1 MPTDALALRTQAL
14 KASPTLAITAKAK
27 KLRAEGHNVLSLA
40 AGEPDFNTPEPIC
53 EAAVKAMTDGLTKYT
68 PSAGLPSL
76 REAVSEK
83 LARENGVRVP
93 PEGVV
98 VTCGAKHAVFGSLM
112 ALIAPG
118 DGVTVFAPYWMTYL
132 DQIVLAGGFPVI
144 VEAKPED
151 GFVPSVQAFEQAI
164 TPRTKAVILNFPC
177 NPTGAAVTREWLGQA
192 AAIAA
197 RHDLW
202 VLSDEIYEKLVYDG
216 YKPVSVASLSEETA
230 SRTIT
235 INGCSK
241 TYAMT
246 GWRIGYLAAPTRVA
260 QAVSNLQDQVTSN
273 ATSIAQAAAVAA
285 LLLPAHI
292 VESMRAE
299 FEIRRDL
306 MVGLVR
312 DVPGMSCTLPQGA
325 FYVLANVK
333 QLLTPAIDDD
343 CRLATWLLEKAQV
356 ATVPGS
362 VFGAPG
368 TLRLS
373 FACSQEQIRDAMARI
388 REALCNLPH

>member
-1 MPTDALALRTQAL
+1 VPTDALALRTQAL
-14 KASPTLAITAKAK
+14 KASPTLAITAKARK
-27 KLRAEGHNVLSLA
+27 MRAEGHDVFSLA

-53 EAAVKAMTDGLTKYT
+53 EAAIKAMRDGLTKYT
-68 PSAGLPSL
+68 PSAGLPIL

-83 LARENGVRVP
+83 LARENGVFVP
-93 PEGVV
+93 PEGIV
-98 VTCGAKHAVFGSLM
+98 VTCGAKHAVYGSLM
-112 ALIAPG
+112 VLIDPG
-118 DGVTVFAPYWMTYL
+118 DEVIVFAPYWMTYL
-132 DQIVLAGGFPVI
+132 DQIVLAGGVPVI
-144 VEAKPED
+144 VESESNDSYA
-151 GFVPSVQAFEQAI
+151 PSAQAFEQAI

-177 NPTGAAVTREWLGQA
+177 NPTGAAVSRDWLEQV

-197 RHDLW
+197 RHDIW

-216 YKPVSVASLSEETA
+216 YEPVSMASLNEEVA
-230 SRTIT
+230 ARTVT

-241 TYAMT
+241 TFAMT
-246 GWRIGYLAAPTRVA
+246 GWRIGYLAAPNRVA

-285 LLLPAHI
+285 LRLPAET
-292 VESMRAE
+292 VASMRAE
-299 FEIRRDL
+299 FETRRNL
-306 MVGLVR
+306 MVDLVQ
-312 DVPGMSCTLPQGA
+312 DVPGISCPVPKGA
-325 FYVLANVK
+325 FYVLASVGAFVS
-333 QLLTPAIDDD
+333 PEISDD
-343 CRLATWLLEKAQV
+343 CRLATWLLDKAQV

-373 FACSQEQIRDAMARI
+373 FACGQDQIREAMGRI